1 MHSSQGGPQ
10 PQLPRWAWDCLRCSP
25 SFRVTPYLRDQPLH
39 LPVSTASSVQMY
51 LVVWYHRVERVV
63 CVNPR
68 RRRWCRDGIPDSG
81 NAVQIPSLLPPDCHQ
96 LLSLPSHYCHT
107 VNTAGGDGCT
117 GCRSQVRCKAR
128 RCRCT
133 RQQQHSICPSQS
145 LPLPQNKFLSKAP
158 LSIYFHHCFHLG
170 T

>member
-1 MHSSQGGPQ
+1 
-10 PQLPRWAWDCLRCSP
+10 
-25 SFRVTPYLRDQPLH
+25 
-39 LPVSTASSVQMY
+39 MY
-51 LVVWYHRVERVV
+51 LVVWYHGVERVV

-158 LSIYFHHCFHLG
+158 LSIYFHHCFHLWIHVINAEVMVSF
-170 T
+170 TTSERLIDLVAKVNSVVMIS